1 MNPRLVNYL
10 EIGLVHQGTGV
21 EGVARSLALQL
32 PVGQA
37 AELPVDQ
44 GKKVIHGLP
53 VARADLEEKL
63 SYRWMIGCR
72 LVGGHWIAPPWLSL
86 TSKSRVSWSQCR

>member
-21 EGVARSLALQL
+21 QRVARSLALQL
-32 PVGQA
+32 PMGQA
-37 AELPVDQ
+37 AEFPIDQ
-44 GKKVIHGLP
+44 GKKVVHGLP

-63 SYRWMIGCR
+63 SYRWTIGC
-72 LVGGHWIAPPWLSL
+72 VGGHWIAPPWLSVP
-86 TSKSRVSWSQCR
+86 SRSLVPWSQCR